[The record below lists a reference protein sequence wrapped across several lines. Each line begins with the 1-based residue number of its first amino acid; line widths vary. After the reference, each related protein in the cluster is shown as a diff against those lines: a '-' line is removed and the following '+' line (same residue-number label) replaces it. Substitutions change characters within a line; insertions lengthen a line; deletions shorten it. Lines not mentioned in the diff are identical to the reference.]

1 LLSVFHDII
10 KKAKLTKIPWII
22 SQKADAR
29 KKTNKA
35 KVDRYGKLDLDHC
48 TKIVFHH
55 QHPSSKIHHHFRY
68 STRLNGFISN
78 KLRIKP
84 Q

>member
-48 TKIVFHH
+48 TKLSFTTNIRAL
-55 QHPSSKIHHHFRY
+55 RY
-68 STRLNGFISN
+68 IIISG
-78 KLRIKP
+78 IQP
-84 Q
+84 V